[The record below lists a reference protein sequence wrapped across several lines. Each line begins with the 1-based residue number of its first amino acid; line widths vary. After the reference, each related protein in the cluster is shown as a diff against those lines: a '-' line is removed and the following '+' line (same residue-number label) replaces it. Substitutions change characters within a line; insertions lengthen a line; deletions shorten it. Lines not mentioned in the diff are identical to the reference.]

1 MEINKCL
8 GVVGETPAKK
18 GEGVQ
23 VVAPG
28 TTCYRFQPLETMH
41 DSTNRSSFLFLS
53 LSRFSS
59 SFSLDYSLFFVIK
72 YKISFWRWN
81 CGHFDGKGVNNV
93 SGGCKKKRDV
103 SFLLNIFFTRV
114 LNVPNFLPKR

>member
-8 GVVGETPAKK
+8 RVVGETSAKK

-41 DSTNRSSFLFLS
+41 DLTNGSSFLF

-59 SFSLDYSLFFVIK
+59 SFSLDYS
-72 YKISFWRWN
+72 ISFFFCKNIRFH
-81 CGHFDGKGVNNV
+81 CDHFDGKGVNNV
-93 SGGCKKKRDV
+93 FGG
-103 SFLLNIFFTRV
+103 
-114 LNVPNFLPKR
+114 